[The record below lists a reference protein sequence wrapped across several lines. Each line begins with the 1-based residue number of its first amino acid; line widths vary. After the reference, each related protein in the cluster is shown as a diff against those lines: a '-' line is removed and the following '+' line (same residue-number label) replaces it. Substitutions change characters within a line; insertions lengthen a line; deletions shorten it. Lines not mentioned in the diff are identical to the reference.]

1 MLQAGQQIILTYILP
16 NNSQSKGNNQ
26 AIIFGQLIQ
35 YHMGNIF
42 PQKSFKKWGR
52 EISSRFIP

>member
-16 NNSQSKGNNQ
+16 NNSQSKGNQ

-35 YHMGNIF
+35 YRMGNIF
-42 PQKSFKKWGR
+42 PQKSFKKWDR
-52 EISSRFIP
+52 EITSRFIP